1 MHVFYVMASGKSV
14 AKPSKLAK
22 PFICNGF
29 DVAKVL
35 QRSCKGLA
43 KVLQQKKSP
52 CQINSKGWETM

>member
-43 KVLQQKKSP
+43 TKKKP
-52 CQINSKGWETM
+52 LPNQ